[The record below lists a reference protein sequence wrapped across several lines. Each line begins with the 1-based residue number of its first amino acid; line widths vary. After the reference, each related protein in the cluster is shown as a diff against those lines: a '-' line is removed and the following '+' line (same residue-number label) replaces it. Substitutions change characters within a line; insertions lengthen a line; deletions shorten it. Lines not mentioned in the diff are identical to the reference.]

1 MKLFYCKSCSIQF
14 FIAYLFIL
22 LFNSLVNPEF
32 RLFHQEAEIVQVIFD
47 LFVALDVAVGHQ
59 ELDLAE
65 GSEDLLPLREVTEQQ
80 PAARESVWHHQDWG
94 RVMGGEL
101 IIRQITA
108 ERNHNLSANLIKNHF
123 IMAR

>member
-1 MKLFYCKSCSIQF
+1 MKLK
-14 FIAYLFIL
+14 A
-22 LFNSLVNPEF
+22 LVGAF
-32 RLFHQEAEIVQVIFD
+32 SVIVKTNCETD
-47 LFVALDVAVGHQ
+47 GSSAAL
-59 ELDLAE
+59 
-65 GSEDLLPLREVTEQQ
+65 
-80 PAARESVWHHQDWG
+80 VWHHQDWG